1 MQPFVLGLGLLPA
14 ILRLSKT
21 TRNQKPKNQNL
32 GENLLVSAGF
42 FGFFGFTLSFLVFAS
57 KNQKIPCVFFGFHGV
72 ASLKNQQNHVFF
84 WFLNEKPKFARV
96 LARFWDRE
104 TAKTK
109 KNTCFFWFFAQKPKK
124 HWFCWFFSDVTP

>member
-1 MQPFVLGLGLLPA
+1 M
-14 ILRLSKT
+14 
-21 TRNQKPKNQNL
+21 
-32 GENLLVSAGF
+32 
-42 FGFFGFTLSFLVFAS
+42 
-57 KNQKIPCVFFGFHGV
+57 CFFGFHGV

-109 KNTCFFWFFAQKPKK
+109 KTHGFFGFSLKNQKKMVLLG
-124 HWFCWFFSDVTP
+124 FSVT